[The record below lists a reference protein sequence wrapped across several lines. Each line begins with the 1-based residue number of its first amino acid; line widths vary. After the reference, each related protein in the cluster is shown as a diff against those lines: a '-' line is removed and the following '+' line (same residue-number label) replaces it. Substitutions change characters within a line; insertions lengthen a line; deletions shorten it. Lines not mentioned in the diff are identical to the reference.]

1 MHSRDEEQEVV
12 EFSTIPPEEYSHTV
26 RLCSVAPESE
36 TSGATRKQ
44 TGLADGQTLLTVDS
58 GSVDSGSQHGESD
71 DPHSLWAGLHT
82 ETLPP
87 FNERERLLQSP

>member
-26 RLCSVAPESE
+26 RLCSVAPEAL
-36 TSGATRKQ
+36 SGATRKQ
-44 TGLADGQTLLTVDS
+44 SGLADGQTLL
-58 GSVDSGSQHGESD
+58 SVDNGLQHGESD
-71 DPHSLWAGLHT
+71 DPHSLWAGLQT

-87 FNERERLLQSP
+87 FGERGRSLQSP